1 MAIAESLI
9 AELQQES
16 QTTRRVIERV
26 PDEKLDWRPHPKSMT
41 LGQLAA
47 HIAGLPRGIAEL
59 ATNLVTEVPTVP
71 LPGDI
76 PVADILVRLEESVAY
91 ATERLRMW
99 SDDDLRQ
106 TWRLTRDGK
115 TLLEIPRIAV
125 IRSVMLNHTY
135 HHRGQLSLYLR
146 LLDVPVPSVYGPTAD
161 ENVFG

>member
-59 ATNLVTEVPTVP
+59 ATNLVTEAPTVP
-71 LPGDI
+71 LQGDI
-76 PVADILVRLEESVAY
+76 PVAEMLARIEESVAY
-91 ATERLRMW
+91 ATEKLRMW